1 MRFYPLF
8 LGSFFFC
15 CLLITVPTFYDYV
28 VTKQIFASE
37 CGKPIEDYTC
47 FQDELDPNA
56 ACKPADPEFDRAER
70 SFVRVFIA
78 SPDIVKQATCSLDQI
93 NVIRYLTDMPGKIR
107 LRDNQLDISWSM
119 LKERN
124 FLFTDR
130 LLWSQAGYVF
140 KDAFVKYR
148 DRRELFVDF
157 TQPEET
163 KGLVGL
169 DVATVLFHELATKI
183 ADEYLSAGI
192 DHCTLK
198 APIAAAGD
206 CVSPVRQSHG
216 RSAWNM
222 DDDPFKAFTK
232 PYNICDPTKQ
242 FAQGFSALLMREHLD
257 VSYKIHIETDLLL
270 DQNLLLN
277 AKALQPKIQTAR
289 ALLSYDVS
297 TQIGREQA
305 KADHR
310 SCTGAFATN

>member
-15 CLLITVPTFYDYV
+15 CLLITIPTFYDYV
-28 VTKQIFASE
+28 VTKQIFAFE

-47 FQDELDPNA
+47 FQDELDPNG
-56 ACKPADPEFDRAER
+56 ACNPADPEFDRAER
-70 SFVRVFIA
+70 SLVRVFIA
-78 SPDIVKQATCSLDQI
+78 SPEIVKQATCSLDQI

-148 DRRELFVDF
+148 DRRDLFIDF

-169 DVATVLFHELATKI
+169 DVATVLYHELATKI
-183 ADEYLSAGI
+183 AKEYLSAGV
-192 DHCTLK
+192 DHCTPKSFVSKLTN
-198 APIAAAGD
+198 
-206 CVSPVRQSHG
+206 CTSPVRQSHG
-216 RSAWNM
+216 NNAWNM
-222 DDDPFKAFTK
+222 DEDPFNAFTK
-232 PYNICDPTKQ
+232 PYDICDPTKQ
-242 FAQGFSALLMREHLD
+242 FAQSFSALLMHEHLG
-257 VSYKIHIETDLLL
+257 VAYKIYIETDLLL

-289 ALLSYDVS
+289 ALLSYDFS
-297 TQIGREQA
+297 TPEGRQLA
-305 KADHR
+305 KADHK
-310 SCTGAFATN
+310 SCTGAFAQN